1 MTEDQALWDAYNL
14 LCGGPDRERLRKLL
28 VRYDLFRMAAPLPGD
43 IVECGV
49 FKGTGFMT
57 WLKLLAIYQPG
68 TEKRVVGF
76 DAFSEFPEPAEEVD
90 KAVVSRL
97 VRESDFRGLKPGT
110 LYGMVE
116 AAGIPKSA
124 CDLVEGDIRITA
136 REYVAKH
143 PGFRISLLHLD
154 LDLASATNAALEALW
169 PRVVRGGIVVFD
181 EYAIPRWSES
191 EGVDQFL
198 ATHDVTLRAVPFA
211 RTPTAYVVKP

>member
-1 MTEDQALWDAYNL
+1 MTDNQALWDAYNL

-43 IVECGV
+43 VVECGV
-49 FKGTGFMT
+49 FKGTGLMT

-76 DAFSEFPEPAEEVD
+76 DVFSEFPEPAEEVD
-90 KAVVSRL
+90 KDVVSRL

-143 PGFRISLLHLD
+143 IAGFVSHSCISIWHRHQRR
-154 LDLASATNAALEALW
+154 AGSAVA
-169 PRVVRGGIVVFD
+169 RVVRGGIVVFD
-181 EYAIPRWSES
+181 EYAIPRWSER
-191 EGVDQFL
+191 EGVD
-198 ATHDVTLRAVPFA
+198 HSWR
-211 RTPTAYVVKP
+211 RTT

>member
-49 FKGTGFMT
+49 FKGTGLMT

-76 DAFSEFPEPAEEVD
+76 DVFSEFPEPAEEVD

-97 VRESDFRGLKPGT
+97 VRESDFRGLKRGT

-116 AAGIPKSA
+116 AAGIPKST
-124 CDLVEGDIRITA
+124 CDLVDYRARIRRQA
-136 REYVAKH
+136 HR
-143 PGFRISLLHLD
+143 GFRISLLHLD
-154 LDLASATNAALEALW
+154 LASPPTPRWKRCGPGSARGHRGLRRVRDSAVVRERGRGPFLAS
-169 PRVVRGGIVVFD
+169 
-181 EYAIPRWSES
+181 
-191 EGVDQFL
+191 
-198 ATHDVTLRAVPFA
+198 HDVTLRAVRFA
-211 RTPTAYVVKP
+211 PTPTAYGVKP